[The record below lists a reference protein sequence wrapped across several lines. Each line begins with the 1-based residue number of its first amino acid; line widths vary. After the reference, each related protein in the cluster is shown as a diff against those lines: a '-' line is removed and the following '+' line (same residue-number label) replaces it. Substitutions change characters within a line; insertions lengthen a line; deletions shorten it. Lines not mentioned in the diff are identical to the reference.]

1 MSLNWISCA
10 CSERPL
16 VWQWYFSF
24 CDRSLAPYLSRIA
37 TAQMRRATRP
47 ITVYSGSMPLLKKKL
62 RFGAKSSMCMPRARY
77 ASTNVKPFDSVNAS
91 WLIGFA
97 PASAM

>member
-1 MSLNWISCA
+1 M
-10 CSERPL
+10 
-16 VWQWYFSF
+16 WYLSF
-24 CDRSLAPYLSRIA
+24 WLRSLAPYLSRIA

-47 ITVYSGSMPLLKKKL
+47 ITVYSGSMPFEKKND

-77 ASTNVKPFDSVNAS
+77 ASTNVKPFASVNAS